1 MKSLSKQQRDYFIDR
16 IKAEVNKEIT
26 ILEQIHA
33 TGIETVA
40 NKQYKEYLKST
51 GLDKL
56 LKQYTDAEDK
66 WNKVRD
72 RMQTVCRALHEKTEY
87 PGKDRYFHP
96 PYDTKGV
103 EKFLREICNALA
115 RDNFINTPKGK
126 RLKELEEKRTAAI
139 DTVMGMTETEP
150 LVQAL
155 NKILKGTNVP
165 LLGGKNGK

>member
-16 IKAEVNKEIT
+16 IKGEVNKEIAV
-26 ILEQIHA
+26 LEQIHA
-33 TGIETVA
+33 TNIETVA
-40 NKQYKEYLKST
+40 NKQYKAYLKET

-56 LKQYTDAEDK
+56 FKEYASAEEK
-66 WNKVRD
+66 WNKIRN
-72 RMQTVCRALHEKTEY
+72 RMESVCKALHEKTDY
-87 PGKDRYFHP
+87 PGKDRYFHA

-126 RLKELEEKRTAAI
+126 RLKELENKRTAAI

-165 LLGGKNGK
+165 LLGGKNG

>member
-1 MKSLSKQQRDYFIDR
+1 MKSLSKQQRDYFISR
-16 IKAEVNKEIT
+16 IRGEINKEIT
-26 ILEQIHA
+26 LLEQIHA

-40 NKQYKEYLKST
+40 NKQYKSYLKET
-51 GLDKL
+51 GLDKMF
-56 LKQYTDAEDK
+56 KEYTDAEKK
-66 WNKVRD
+66 WNKIRN
-72 RMQTVCRALHEKTEY
+72 RMENVCKALHEKTDY
-87 PGKDRYFHP
+87 PGKNNYFHA

-126 RLKELEEKRTAAI
+126 RLKELEDKKTAAI

-155 NKILKGTNVP
+155 NKIFKGTNVP
-165 LLGGKNGK
+165 LLGGK

>member
-16 IKAEVNKEIT
+16 IRGEINKEISV
-26 ILEQIHA
+26 LEQIHA

-40 NKQYKEYLKST
+40 NKQYKSYLKET
-51 GLDKL
+51 GLNKMF
-56 LKQYTDAEDK
+56 KEYEAAETK

-72 RMQTVCRALHEKTEY
+72 RMQTICKALHEKTEY
-87 PGKDRYFHP
+87 PGKNNYWNA
-96 PYDTKGV
+96 PYDSKSV

-115 RDNFINTPKGK
+115 RDSFIHTPKGK
-126 RLKELEEKRTAAI
+126 RLKELEDKRTAAI

-165 LLGGKNGK
+165 LLGGK

>member
-16 IKAEVNKEIT
+16 IRGEINKEIAV
-26 ILEQIHA
+26 LEQIHA

-40 NKQYKEYLKST
+40 NKQYKSYLKET
-51 GLDKL
+51 GLGKIF
-56 LKQYTDAEDK
+56 KEYADAEEK
-66 WNKVRD
+66 WNKIRN
-72 RMQTVCRALHEKTEY
+72 RMENVCKALHEKTDY
-87 PGKDRYFHP
+87 PGKDNYFHA

-126 RLKELEEKRTAAI
+126 RLKELEDKRTAAI

-150 LVQAL
+150 LVKEL
-155 NKILKGTNVP
+155 NKIFKGTNVP
-165 LLGGKNGK
+165 LLGGK

>member
-16 IKAEVNKEIT
+16 IKAEVNKEIA

-40 NKQYKEYLKST
+40 NKQYKSYLKET

-56 LKQYTDAEDK
+56 FKEYSKAEIE
-66 WNKVRD
+66 WNKIKN
-72 RMQTVCRALHEKTEY
+72 RMENVCKALHEKTDY
-87 PGKDRYFHP
+87 PGKNHYFHA
-96 PYDTKGV
+96 PYDTNGV
-103 EKFLREICNALA
+103 EKFLKEICNALA

-126 RLKELEEKRTAAI
+126 RLKELENKRTAAI

-165 LLGGKNGK
+165 LLGGKNG

>member
-16 IKAEVNKEIT
+16 IKGEVNKEI
-26 ILEQIHA
+26 A
-33 TGIETVA
+33 VA
-40 NKQYKEYLKST
+40 NKQYKAYLKET

-56 LKQYTDAEDK
+56 FKEYASAEEK
-66 WNKVRD
+66 WNKIRN
-72 RMQTVCRALHEKTEY
+72 RMESVCKALHEKTDY
-87 PGKDRYFHP
+87 PGKDRYFHA

-126 RLKELEEKRTAAI
+126 RLKELENKRTAAI

-165 LLGGKNGK
+165 LLGGKNG

>member
-16 IKAEVNKEIT
+16 IKGEVNKEIA
-26 ILEQIHA
+26 ILEQVHA
-33 TGIETVA
+33 TNIETVA
-40 NKQYKEYLKST
+40 NKQYKSYLKET
-51 GLDKL
+51 GLDKMF
-56 LKQYTDAEDK
+56 KEYANAEEK
-66 WNKVRD
+66 WNKIRN
-72 RMQTVCRALHEKTEY
+72 RMESVCKALHEKTDY
-87 PGKDRYFHP
+87 PGKNNYFHA

-103 EKFLREICNALA
+103 EKFLREICNSLA

-126 RLKELEEKRTAAI
+126 RLKELEDKRTAAI

-165 LLGGKNGK
+165 LLGGKNG

>member
-16 IKAEVNKEIT
+16 IKGEVNKEIA

-40 NKQYKEYLKST
+40 NKQYKSYLKET

-56 LKQYTDAEDK
+56 FKEYSKAEIE
-66 WNKVRD
+66 WNKIKN
-72 RMQTVCRALHEKTEY
+72 RMENVCKALHEKTDY
-87 PGKDRYFHP
+87 PGKDRYFHA

-103 EKFLREICNALA
+103 EKFLKEICNALA

-126 RLKELEEKRTAAI
+126 RLKELEDKRTAAI

-165 LLGGKNGK
+165 LLGGKNG

>member
-16 IKAEVNKEIT
+16 VKAEVNKEIAV
-26 ILEQIHA
+26 LEQIHA

-40 NKQYKEYLKST
+40 NKQYKSYLKET
-51 GLDKL
+51 GLGKIV
-56 LKQYTDAEDK
+56 KEYEAAEDK

-72 RMQTVCRALHEKTEY
+72 RMQTICKALHEKTEY
-87 PGKDRYFHP
+87 PGKERFFHA
-96 PYDTKGV
+96 PYDSKGV

-115 RDNFINTPKGK
+115 RDNFIHTPKGK
-126 RLKELEEKRTAAI
+126 RLKELEQKRTAAI
-139 DTVMGMTETEP
+139 DTIMGMTETEP

>member
-16 IKAEVNKEIT
+16 VKEEVNKEIA

-40 NKQYKEYLKST
+40 NKQYKSYLKET
-51 GLDKL
+51 GLGKIV
-56 LKQYTDAEDK
+56 KEYESAEDK

-72 RMQTVCRALHEKTEY
+72 RMQTICKALHEKTEY
-87 PGKDRYFHP
+87 PGKERFFHA
-96 PYDTKGV
+96 PYDSNGV

-115 RDNFINTPKGK
+115 RDNFIHTPKGK
-126 RLKELEEKRTAAI
+126 RLKELEDKRTAAI

-155 NKILKGTNVP
+155 NKIFKGTNVP
-165 LLGGKNGK
+165 LLGGKNG

>member
-16 IKAEVNKEIT
+16 IKGEINKEISV
-26 ILEQIHA
+26 LEQIHA

-40 NKQYKEYLKST
+40 NKQYKSYLKET
-51 GLDKL
+51 GLGKIF
-56 LKQYTDAEDK
+56 KEYEATEAK
-66 WNKVRD
+66 WEKVRD
-72 RMQTVCRALHEKTEY
+72 RMQTICKALHEKTEY
-87 PGKDRYFHP
+87 PGKNNYFHA
-96 PYDTKGV
+96 PYNSKDT

-126 RLKELEEKRTAAI
+126 RLKELEDKRTAAI

-155 NKILKGTNVP
+155 NKIFKGTNVP
-165 LLGGKNGK
+165 LLGGK

>member
-1 MKSLSKQQRDYFIDR
+1 
-16 IKAEVNKEIT
+16 
-26 ILEQIHA
+26 
-33 TGIETVA
+33 
-40 NKQYKEYLKST
+40 
-51 GLDKL
+51 
-56 LKQYTDAEDK
+56 
-66 WNKVRD
+66 
-72 RMQTVCRALHEKTEY
+72 MQNVCEALHEKTEY
-87 PGKDRYFHP
+87 PGKERFFHA
-96 PYDTKGV
+96 PYDSKGV

-126 RLKELEEKRTAAI
+126 RLRELEEKRTAAI

>member
-1 MKSLSKQQRDYFIDR
+1 MKSLSQQQRNYFIDR
-16 IKAEVNKEIT
+16 IKGEINKEISV
-26 ILEQIHA
+26 LEQIHA

-40 NKQYKEYLKST
+40 NKQYKSYLKET
-51 GLDKL
+51 GLGKIF
-56 LKQYTDAEDK
+56 KEYADAEEK
-66 WNKVRD
+66 WNKIRN
-72 RMQTVCRALHEKTEY
+72 RMENVCKALHEKTDY
-87 PGKDRYFHP
+87 PGKNSYFHA

-115 RDNFINTPKGK
+115 RANFIDTPKGK

-155 NKILKGTNVP
+155 NKIFKGTNVP
-165 LLGGKNGK
+165 LLGGK

>member
-16 IKAEVNKEIT
+16 IKGEINKEISV
-26 ILEQIHA
+26 LEQIHA

-40 NKQYKEYLKST
+40 NKQYKSYLKET
-51 GLDKL
+51 GLGKIF
-56 LKQYTDAEDK
+56 KEYEEAETK

-72 RMQTVCRALHEKTEY
+72 RMQTICKALHEKTDY
-87 PGKDRYFHP
+87 PGKDHYFHV
-96 PYDTKGV
+96 PYDSKGV

-115 RDNFINTPKGK
+115 RENYIHTPKGK
-126 RLKELEEKRTAAI
+126 RLKQLEDKRTAAI

-155 NKILKGTNVP
+155 NKIFKGTNVP
-165 LLGGKNGK
+165 LLGGK

>member
-16 IKAEVNKEIT
+16 IKGEVNKEIA
-26 ILEQIHA
+26 ILEQVHA
-33 TGIETVA
+33 TNIETVA
-40 NKQYKEYLKST
+40 NKQYKSYLKET
-51 GLDKL
+51 GLDKMF
-56 LKQYTDAEDK
+56 KEYASAEEK
-66 WNKVRD
+66 WNKIRN
-72 RMQTVCRALHEKTEY
+72 RMESVCKALHEKTNY
-87 PGKDRYFHP
+87 PGKNNYFHA

-126 RLKELEEKRTAAI
+126 RLKELEDKRTAAI

-165 LLGGKNGK
+165 LLGGKNG

>member
-16 IKAEVNKEIT
+16 IRGEINKEIA

-40 NKQYKEYLKST
+40 NKQYKSYLKET

-56 LKQYTDAEDK
+56 FKEYSKAEEK
-66 WNKVRD
+66 WNKIRN
-72 RMQTVCRALHEKTEY
+72 RMENVCKALHEKTDY
-87 PGKDRYFHP
+87 PGKNNYFHA

-103 EKFLREICNALA
+103 EKFLKEICNALA

-126 RLKELEEKRTAAI
+126 RLKELEEKRTHAI

-150 LVQAL
+150 LVKEL
-155 NKILKGTNVP
+155 NKIFKGTNVP
-165 LLGGKNGK
+165 LLGGK